1 MFIKTIKKI
10 YFITLKDLK
19 TYYLKPPLISWGIIM
34 PLALVFAFYLKN
46 PKGIREIIPGLIGMV
61 ILFGS
66 TSMEGVVITFEKRVG
81 TLERLLLAPV
91 RKSSL
96 LLGKM
101 LSGVIFGLVMGIL
114 FLIISLFIFDL
125 NTNKII
131 VTLILMFFS
140 ATSFASLG
148 MFVASSVREV
158 FEAMTLFNFFR
169 FPMIFICGV
178 FMPLESMPGII
189 KYIAWFLPLTYSVD
203 GLRNSLLNEAGL
215 FSFGFN
221 LFMLIFFTVFF
232 FLLSIFTFKRRLV
245 LEY

>member
-1 MFIKTIKKI
+1 
-10 YFITLKDLK
+10 
-19 TYYLKPPLISWGIIM
+19 
-34 PLALVFAFYLKN
+34 
-46 PKGIREIIPGLIGMV
+46 
-61 ILFGS
+61 
-66 TSMEGVVITFEKRVG
+66 
-81 TLERLLLAPV
+81 LERLLLAPV

-101 LSGVIFGLVMGIL
+101 LSGVIFGFLMGIL

-189 KYIAWFLPLTYSVD
+189 KYIARFLPLTYSVD
-203 GLRNSLLNEAGL
+203 GLRDSLLNEAGV